1 MLTQSQLTTLK
12 AAMLA
17 DPIAATYLD
26 GNHDQQLADWLNAPG
41 AKTVWRGQLT
51 PDIMEPAIIAG
62 AVQLDNLTVGKRDAL
77 LWLAN
82 RDLDNTSALRTA
94 LDDLCGTQ
102 NTLKTAIRDA
112 QKRPG
117 TRAESTLAS
126 GAGTSA
132 DPATLGWEGV
142 IDAATAS
149 LIRSQ

>member
-1 MLTQSQLTTLK
+1 MPLI
-12 AAMLA
+12 
-17 DPIAATYLD
+17 DRIAWRVARKI
-26 GNHDQQLADWLNAPG
+26 
-41 AKTVWRGQLT
+41 AKRGT
-51 PDIMEPAIIAG
+51 KGHFMF
-62 AVQLDNLTVGKRDAL
+62 RDAL
-77 LWLAN
+77 ADN